1 MHFDAGT
8 FLCALGLAFIIE
20 GIPYFLFAERMRDM
34 LTSLAAS
41 PPLVL
46 RLMGLCGMGLGFHA
60 GWARS
65 PLMVIRVC
73 CSASSTD

>member
-46 RLMGLCGMGLGFHA
+46 RLMGLCGMGLGLLVVWLSR
-60 GWARS
+60 G
-65 PLMVIRVC
+65 MG
-73 CSASSTD
+73 